1 MIRQILTILFPILLA
16 EVVCNSA
23 WIVVSYDERV
33 RENSSLAYFI
43 SIAGG
48 AISGL
53 AWCWM
58 ARSVRQDQM
67 FFANLAWDF
76 VVTAIFTMLPIFLYG
91 LHLDTK
97 TILGAIIA
105 VIGLTIMGA

>member
-1 MIRQILTILFPILLA
+1 MRQLLTIFLPILIA

-33 RENSSLAYFI
+33 RGNSSIAYFI

-48 AISGL
+48 AVSGM
-53 AWCWM
+53 AWCYM
-58 ARSVRQDQM
+58 AKSVRQDQM
-67 FFANLAWDF
+67 YFANLAWDF
-76 VVTAIFTMLPIFLYG
+76 VITVIFTMLPIFLYG